1 MSSYSNNPLDD
12 KVNSEFMRVC
22 KCMIPYLDRDVQK
35 NIAVGLKFLELVN
48 TINAYNDESAV
59 NELSLTRQNNW
70 EEDLLHNV
78 RSNLSPEKAYII
90 DAVMKLKEVRSIIS
104 TKTTESSVLPTSP
117 LSESRYQT
125 SFYNDN
131 SVDPEP
137 VSPQMNHTGS
147 ISPASILQAV
157 SPLLDDNQKQLLN
170 LFTTFFNA
178 K

>member
-48 TINAYNDESAV
+48 TINAYNDESIV
-59 NELSLTRQNNW
+59 NEISLTRQSNW
-70 EEDLLHNV
+70 EDDLLHSV

-90 DAVMKLKEVRSIIS
+90 DAVMKLKEVRSIMS
-104 TKTTESSVLPTSP
+104 AKTTDSSLFPSDDQ
-117 LSESRYQT
+117 SESRYQT
-125 SFYNDN
+125 SLYND
-131 SVDPEP
+131 
-137 VSPQMNHTGS
+137 SPLDANPPQPANPSS

-170 LFTTFFNA
+170 LFTTFLNN

>member
-48 TINAYNDESAV
+48 TINAYNDENVV

-78 RSNLSPEKAYII
+78 RANLSPEKAYII

-104 TKTTESSVLPTSP
+104 TKTTESSDLP
-117 LSESRYQT
+117 T

-131 SVDPEP
+131 SVEPEH
-137 VSPQMNHTGS
+137 VSPQTNNTAS